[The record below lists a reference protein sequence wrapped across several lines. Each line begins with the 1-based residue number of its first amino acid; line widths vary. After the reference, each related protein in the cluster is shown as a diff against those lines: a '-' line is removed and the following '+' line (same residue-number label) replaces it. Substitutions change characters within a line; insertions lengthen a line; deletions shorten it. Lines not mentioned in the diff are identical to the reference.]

1 MILKHVWSILTE
13 PRVAWARIREEDKPV
28 IETYIGVIIPLA
40 LISPIAGFIGTTQFG
55 WQIGASKPVTLTAGS
70 AIQISIAYFGAILV
84 SVFVIAMLI
93 RWMSETY
100 GEQLSLARSVALAAY
115 TAVPLFLIGVFQIYP
130 VLWINFLFG
139 LPALAYAVYLL
150 YAGVPIMMDI
160 PPEKGFLFA
169 SAVLA
174 VGLVALVGLLA
185 STVVL
190 WSYGLGP
197 AFMSG

>member
-1 MILKHVWSILTE
+1 MLLRHVWGILSD
-13 PRVAWARIREEDKPV
+13 PRTTWALIRDEGWTIPDLYLRV
-28 IETYIGVIIPLA
+28 VVPLA

-55 WQIGASKPVTLTAGS
+55 WQIGLGAPVKLTVSS
-70 AIQISIAYFGAILV
+70 AAQISIVYFGAILV
-84 SVFVIAMLI
+84 TLFVIGTLLY
-93 RWMSETY
+93 WMSDTY
-100 GEQLSLARSVALAAY
+100 GASQPLSQCVAIAAY
-115 TAVPLFLIGVFQIYP
+115 AAVPLFLVGFFQVYP
-130 VLWINFLFG
+130 VLWINYMIG

-150 YAGVPIMMDI
+150 YLGVPIVLDI
-160 PPEKGFLFA
+160 PTERGFLFA

-197 AFMSG
+197 SFTN